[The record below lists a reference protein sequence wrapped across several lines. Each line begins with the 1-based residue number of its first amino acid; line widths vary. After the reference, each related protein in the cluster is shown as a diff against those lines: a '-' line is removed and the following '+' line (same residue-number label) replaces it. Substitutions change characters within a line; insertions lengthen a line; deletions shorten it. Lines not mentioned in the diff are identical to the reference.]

1 MMNKILSQ
9 KFLLIGII
17 LAALVPLIFDNR
29 FYLNIFILILLF
41 ATVANAWNV
50 LGGYGGQLSLGHAI
64 FFGLGAYTSSLLFL
78 KSGLSP
84 WLGLLAA
91 VLVSIIAGIVIGFPT
106 FRLKGPYFTL
116 ATIAFGEVIRHIA
129 LFWRSLTNGSMGVNI
144 PFEPSF
150 TNMIFKEY
158 ETYYWLALILFL
170 ISLSFMY
177 WVDRT
182 KVGYYLRAIREDQ
195 DSAQTLGINTT
206 KYKMI
211 AMILSAGLAG
221 AAGVLY
227 GQYMLYFEP
236 ENIFNLNL
244 SIEFVLIVIV
254 GGIGTIY
261 GPLLGAAIVIPLN
274 EILRSSF
281 PMLNG
286 MNFFI
291 YGIVLIL
298 IVAFLPNGLLP
309 FLKDL
314 FKGKLLKRK
323 RVKSKTVED

>member
-1 MMNKILSQ
+1 MMNTIMSKKYLW
-9 KFLLIGII
+9 LAII
-17 LAALVPLIFDNR
+17 VAAVVPLVFHNK
-29 FYLNIFILILLF
+29 FYLNILILILLF
-41 ATVANAWNV
+41 ATVANAWNI

-84 WLGLLAA
+84 WLGLVAA
-91 VLVSIIAGIVIGFPT
+91 IAVSIIAGIVIGFPT

-116 ATIAFGEVIRHIA
+116 ATIAFGEVMRHVA

-144 PFEPSF
+144 PFQPGFS
-150 TNMIFKEY
+150 NMIFKEY
-158 ETYYWLALILFL
+158 EIYYWLALVLFL
-170 ISLSFMY
+170 ASLACMY

-211 AMILSAGLAG
+211 AMILSSGIAG

-227 GQYMLYFEP
+227 AQFMLYFEP

-254 GGIGTIY
+254 GGVGTIY
-261 GPLLGAAIVIPLN
+261 GPLLGAAIIIPLN

-281 PMLNG
+281 PALNG
-286 MNFFI
+286 MNFFL
-291 YGIVLIL
+291 YGVILIL

-309 FLKDL
+309 FIKEQLR
-314 FKGKLLKRK
+314 KLTRNNQK
-323 RVKSKTVED
+323 KSNTA